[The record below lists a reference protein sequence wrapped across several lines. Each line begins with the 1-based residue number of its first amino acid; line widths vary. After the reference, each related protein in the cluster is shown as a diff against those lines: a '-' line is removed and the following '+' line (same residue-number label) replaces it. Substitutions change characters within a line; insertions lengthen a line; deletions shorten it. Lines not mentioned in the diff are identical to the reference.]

1 MNNKP
6 KLLANAS
13 RSWPEA
19 LAIVFSMLAIVISAY
34 SLVAARQQHEDER
47 SSEMLDAL
55 FEDWDNLSA
64 ALAEDWEV
72 SYLGEPPETYYT
84 ARDLLRRTLAGISTE
99 EKLRVLALERVYASR
114 ILAMFEHS
122 QKQWQLAVKA
132 GDATRLELMNT
143 EMDFWTRVQLRN
155 PRLLWYWSKDGG
167 GVLWVADQ
175 ETIPFYDARVLHDPD
190 HPLTY
195 APDPVGVVQ
204 VEVDE
209 DSAPANEPR

>member
-64 ALAEDWEV
+64 AMAGDWEV
-72 SYLGEPPETYYT
+72 SYLGEPPETYYE
-84 ARDLLRRTLAGISTE
+84 ARDLLRQSLAGLSNE
-99 EKLRVLALERVYASR
+99 EKLRVLTLERVYALR
-114 ILAMFEHS
+114 IFAMFEHS

-132 GDATRLELMNT
+132 GDATRLGLMNT

-155 PRLLWYWSKDGG
+155 PRLLWYWSEDGG
-167 GVLWVADQ
+167 GGLWAAD
-175 ETIPFYDARVLHDPD
+175 EPTIPFYNARVLNDPD
-190 HPLTY
+190 YPLTY
-195 APDPVGVVQ
+195 EPDPEGVVPG
-204 VEVDE
+204 VAAKA
-209 DSAPANEPR
+209 STPATESH

>member
-1 MNNKP
+1 MKT
-6 KLLANAS
+6 KAKFLANSS

-72 SYLGEPPETYYT
+72 SYLGEPPETYLT
-84 ARDLLRRTLAGISTE
+84 ARDLLRKSLAGIPE
-99 EKLRVLALERVYASR
+99 REKLRVLALERVYAMR
-114 ILAMFEHS
+114 IFAMFEHS
-122 QKQWQLAVKA
+122 QKQWQLAVRA

-155 PRLLWYWSKDGG
+155 PRLLWYWSEEGG
-167 GVLWVADQ
+167 GALWAAD
-175 ETIPFYDARVLHDPD
+175 EPTIPFYNARVLHDPD
-190 HPLTY
+190 FPLTY
-195 APDPVGVVQ
+195 APDPEGVVQ
-204 VEVDE
+204 GVGDKA
-209 DSAPANEPR
+209 SAPAAVSR